1 MGWNH
6 QLDVVQPLNLCF
18 RIEQWLQIYMSIWDH
33 LPWKMVHFL
42 GFMSYSRW
50 WQLKY
55 VLFSP
60 LPWEMI
66 QFWQAYVSNGLV
78 NQPPT
83 SMTHTPW
90 CITPNPKPQTSL
102 ANEASRGDHW
112 CMFFN
117 RPSSNAWGLVCRC
130 WTPGIWWPVD
140 GQMVGRF
147 GVCEK
152 CIFMFVHALN
162 VGYNIYEFMSIC
174 NMYAAMHYCWAFSII
189 IRHVRSVCLLPF
201 LHHWPLIRSRHGA
214 IKIFNLC
221 KQLVSQ

>member
-1 MGWNH
+1 MFYFHPYLGRWSNFDKHMFQMGWWTNH
-6 QLDVVQPLNLCF
+6 QLVWLIPPDVSTQ
-18 RIEQWLQIYMSIWDH
+18 
-33 LPWKMVHFL
+33 
-42 GFMSYSRW
+42 
-50 WQLKY
+50 
-55 VLFSP
+55 
-60 LPWEMI
+60 
-66 QFWQAYVSNGLV
+66 
-78 NQPPT
+78 
-83 SMTHTPW
+83 
-90 CITPNPKPQTSL
+90 TPNPKPQTSL

-147 GVCEK
+147 GVYEK